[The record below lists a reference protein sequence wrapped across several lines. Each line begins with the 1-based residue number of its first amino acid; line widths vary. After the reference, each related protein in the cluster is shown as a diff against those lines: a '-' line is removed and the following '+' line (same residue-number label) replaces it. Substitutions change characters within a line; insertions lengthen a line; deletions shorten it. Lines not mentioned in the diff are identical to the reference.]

1 VTAELTLH
9 ADANFESPW
18 VMTAFVALE
27 EKGLPYTLKTH
38 VLSKKETFL
47 PGFGARTNRV
57 PALERGPFWL
67 AESTAICEYLAENF
81 PFPKHPRLYP
91 ENLDQRG
98 TCREL
103 QGWIRSDLMALRQER
118 STQTLWFSQ
127 VKAPLSPAALEA
139 RDRLVSV
146 VGTLIGERTTLFD
159 AWCIADADVALMLQR
174 LNLNGDPLPP
184 ALVRYAEANWKRPSI
199 AKWNALPRPPQPS

>member
-1 VTAELTLH
+1 
-9 ADANFESPW
+9 
-18 VMTAFVALE
+18 
-27 EKGLPYTLKTH
+27 
-38 VLSKKETFL
+38 
-47 PGFGARTNRV
+47 
-57 PALERGPFWL
+57 
-67 AESTAICEYLAENF
+67 
-81 PFPKHPRLYP
+81 
-91 ENLDQRG
+91 
-98 TCREL
+98 
-103 QGWIRSDLMALRQER
+103 MALRQER